1 MSSENSQVTSAAS
14 KLSGLKA
21 PSKIVRPTP
30 LQKPIPTASVASST
44 PLSSSSLLSEVSLF
58 KVGDRVIVNGNKS
71 GVVAFIG
78 EAKFK
83 EGEWAG
89 VILDTTDGKNNGTVD
104 GIQYFQTDENR
115 GIFCRLNKLAKV
127 NENNANTS
135 INEPAQTPAPVAC
148 DNLNNTLKNISDSLT
163 VGERVIVNSS
173 NGAKKGYLRY
183 TGTTEFAKG
192 EWAGVELDE
201 KLGKNDG
208 SVNGKRYFKC
218 EAMFGVFAPIQK
230 VERLI
235 DDDNIKAKPNILGTP
250 AARSLQTA
258 SLKPKAGAV
267 VTLKKELS
275 GSQESINSMTS
286 ERSNISVSA
295 SQKSS
300 ALKRPSTIKPK
311 MGVTVVSFLSFR
323 LKFLFYFNF
332 YLAKYSSKC
341 LNFCCYRK
349 KSTFN

>member
-83 EGEWAG
+83 E
-89 VILDTTDGKNNGTVD
+89 
-104 GIQYFQTDENR
+104 
-115 GIFCRLNKLAKV
+115 
-127 NENNANTS
+127 
-135 INEPAQTPAPVAC
+135 
-148 DNLNNTLKNISDSLT
+148 
-163 VGERVIVNSS
+163 
-173 NGAKKGYLRY
+173 
-183 TGTTEFAKG
+183 G